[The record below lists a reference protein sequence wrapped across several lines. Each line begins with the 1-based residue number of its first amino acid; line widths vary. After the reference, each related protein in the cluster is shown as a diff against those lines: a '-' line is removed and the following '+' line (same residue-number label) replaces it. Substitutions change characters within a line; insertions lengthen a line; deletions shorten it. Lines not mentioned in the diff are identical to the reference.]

1 METDP
6 EVIWN
11 NCLDLEE
18 MAQRNAVAIPVY
30 RTADCLLIRPS
41 MSGYF
46 HHLVGVSWDFMNVD
60 IAE

>member
-1 METDP
+1 
-6 EVIWN
+6 
-11 NCLDLEE
+11 